1 MTIGT
6 ICGEVIIFVVVNTM
20 CAGTRANF
28 ANDDDLYVMWG
39 GRDL

>member
-1 MTIGT
+1 
-6 ICGEVIIFVVVNTM
+6 VNTM

-39 GRDL
+39 GRNL